1 MRREI
6 MIKLKL
12 TAAFALVSAA
22 ALGGCTVCVDCEPQS
37 TSSKPLGRQGATY
50 YYSEEW
56 TEPNQDTSADAE
68 FYSSSS
74 EITST
79 PIATSYQPTYWS
91 SATQPVWQGTSS
103 SAAAYPSYSSS
114 YYPSSSSYYQYQQPA
129 MNRQYAYWPYNSPPE
144 LPSAEWQARYIG
156 QQPQTMYYYPPVN
169 SSTNAT
175 SGSTSAL
182 RRYWASPASSGG
194 RRPIYLGPVWYYP

>member
-1 MRREI
+1 

-22 ALGGCTVCVDCEPQS
+22 ALGGCTACVDCGPQS
-37 TSSKPLGRQGATY
+37 SARTEPVGRHGTTY

-56 TEPNQDTSADAE
+56 TEPGQDASADSE
-68 FYSSSS
+68 SYFSSS
-74 EITST
+74 EIIST
-79 PIATSYQPTYWS
+79 PAATSYQPTYWS

-114 YYPSSSSYYQYQQPA
+114 YYPSSSYYYQQPA
-129 MNRQYAYWPYNSPPE
+129 VNRQYAYWPYNSPPE

-156 QQPQTMYYYPPVN
+156 QKPQTMYYYPPVN
-169 SSTNAT
+169 SFTNAT
-175 SGSTSAL
+175 SGSAL
-182 RRYWASPASSGG
+182 RRYWASPPPASSGG